1 MATTLLIFPHQLFAN
16 HPGLERDREILLIED
31 SLFFGDPHHPADF
44 HRKKLILH
52 RASML
57 CYAERLRDQGY
68 DVRHI
73 KYQPGT
79 PLKDQ
84 LKPIIRKNCDHLIVC
99 DPVDFILEKRLRAL
113 AGQRDL
119 KLTLL
124 DTPQFL
130 TPCDWANAFFDDQKK
145 PHMASFYTAQ
155 RKRMEIL
162 IDSDGGPMGGKW
174 SFDTENRKKLPKNA
188 SVPFPPNQTTSPQTE
203 LKAATDWVTGTF
215 PDNPG
220 RTEHF
225 IYPITHQAAE
235 DWLADFLEEKLG
247 RFGDYEDAI
256 SREHSIIY
264 HSVLTPMLNIGLL
277 TPRQIIDATLDHAQ
291 QNDVPINS
299 LEGFIRQII
308 GWREFMRF
316 MYAREGV
323 TLRNGNFWEHER
335 EMPKAFYT
343 GDTGIEPVD
352 HAIRSVLDQSYNHHI
367 ERLMVLGNFM
377 LLCRIHPDAVY
388 RWFMEMYI
396 DAYDWVMVPNVYAMS
411 QFADGGSFTTK
422 PYISGS
428 NYIRKMSDFPKGD
441 WCQVWDG
448 LFWSFIDW
456 NREFFISQPRMAMMA
471 RQLDRMDSEKLNT
484 HLNHASKFLDS
495 F

>member
-1 MATTLLIFPHQLFAN
+1 MTSTLLIFPHQLFAE
-16 HPGLERDREILLIED
+16 HPGLQRGREILLIED
-31 SLFFGDPHHPADF
+31 SLFFGDPQYPTKF
-44 HRKKLILH
+44 HKKKLILH

-57 CYAERLRDQGY
+57 CYAERLQDQGY
-68 DVRHI
+68 DLRHI
-73 KYQPGT
+73 KYQPDT
-79 PLKDQ
+79 TLEKQ
-84 LKPIIRKNCDHLIVC
+84 LKPIIRKNCDELIVC
-99 DPVDFILEKRLRAL
+99 DPIDFILEKRLRAL
-113 AGQRDL
+113 ASTRGV

-124 DTPQFL
+124 ETPQFL
-130 TPCDWANAFFDDQKK
+130 TPVDWANDFFDNQKK

-162 IDSDGGPMGGKW
+162 LDANGGPVGGKW
-174 SFDTENRKKLPKNA
+174 SFDADNRKNLPKDA
-188 SVPFPPNQTTSPQTE
+188 AVPFPTNQSPSPSSQLE
-203 LKAATDWVTGTF
+203 QAKMWVSETF

-220 RTEHF
+220 SSGHF
-225 IYPITHQAAE
+225 VYPITHGEAGK
-235 DWLADFLEEKLG
+235 WLADFLEEKLG

-256 SREHSIIY
+256 SREHRVIY

-277 TPRQIIDATLDHAQ
+277 TPRQIIDATLDYAE

-316 MYAREGV
+316 MYQRDGV
-323 TLRNGNFWEHER
+323 SLRTGNFWDHET
-335 EMPKAFYT
+335 EMPRAFYT

-352 HAIRSVLDQSYNHHI
+352 HAIRSVLEHSYNHHI

-428 NYIRKMSDFPKGD
+428 NYIRKMSDFQKGD
-441 WCQVWDG
+441 WCQIWDA
-448 LFWSFIDW
+448 LFWSFID
-456 NREFFISQPRMAMMA
+456 RHRDFFLSQPRMAMMA
-471 RQLDRMDSEKLNT
+471 RQLDRMAPQKLKT
-484 HLNHASKFLDS
+484 HLDHASKFLKKL
-495 F
+495 